1 MRVKHVRGRPLTF
14 KYTPDPERKKPNNKK
29 SWMAKGESQLF
40 TGKIDLSGVRSIA
53 ELQQKTGLSRTTV
66 YRLSRE
72 PGFPAVR
79 VGRRVIL
86 DGERLSVW
94 LSERQAGKK
103 ETEPG

>member
-1 MRVKHVRGRPLTF
+1 MKVGRGKPLKLPYTPVPDRKKEKGRPA
-14 KYTPDPERKKPNNKK
+14 
-29 SWMAKGESQLF
+29 WMEKGEKKMF
-40 TGKIDLSGVRSIA
+40 TGKIDLSGVRTIA

-79 VGRRVIL
+79 VGRRVVL

-94 LSERQAGKK
+94 LEERQTAGK
-103 ETEPG
+103 EGLPDV

>member
-1 MRVKHVRGRPLTF
+1 M
-14 KYTPDPERKKPNNKK
+14 
-29 SWMAKGESQLF
+29 F
-40 TGKIDLSGVRSIA
+40 TGKIDLSGVRTIA

-79 VGRRVIL
+79 VGRRVVL

-94 LSERQAGKK
+94 LEERQTAGK
-103 ETEPG
+103 EVAPDV

>member
-1 MRVKHVRGRPLTF
+1 M
-14 KYTPDPERKKPNNKK
+14 
-29 SWMAKGESQLF
+29 F
-40 TGKIDLSGVRSIA
+40 TGKIDLSGVRTIA

-79 VGRRVIL
+79 VGRRVVL

-94 LSERQAGKK
+94 LEERQTAGK
-103 ETEPG
+103 EGLPDV